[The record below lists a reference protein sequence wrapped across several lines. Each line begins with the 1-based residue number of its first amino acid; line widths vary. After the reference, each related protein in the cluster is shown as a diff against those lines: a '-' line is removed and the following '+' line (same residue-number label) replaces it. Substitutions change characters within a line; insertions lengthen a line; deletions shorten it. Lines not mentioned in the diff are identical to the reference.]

1 MGQLSCCRCT
11 QAWRGHPLRWTGE
24 GGTVRHVG
32 KLAFGTWYIL
42 MWLTLVDIECEGP
55 YCDPH
60 HALTVVEE
68 LDGLCVQGK
77 VPQVLY
83 ASVCWGG
90 GGGGGDNAY
99 Q

>member
-1 MGQLSCCRCT
+1 
-11 QAWRGHPLRWTGE
+11 
-24 GGTVRHVG
+24 
-32 KLAFGTWYIL
+32 

-83 ASVCWGG
+83 ASGG
-90 GGGGGDNAY
+90 GGGGGGGIMLTSKWYLHGYNRY
-99 Q
+99 MYIPRTKWELTQ